1 MTDQVTSVAQKIRK
15 PSAFPIRLT
24 VCIAPDQAESLAEA
38 KKMFRATESFI
49 VRTALDQFCRA
60 NQIFPSINGNG
71 GNTNGR

>member
-1 MTDQVTSVAQKIRK
+1 MTEPVTSVAQKIRK

-24 VCIAPDQAESLAEA
+24 VCIAPDQAQSLAEA
-38 KKMFRATESFI
+38 KRMFRASESFI

-60 NQIFPSINGNG
+60 NQIFPAING